1 MAVNIVM
8 GPPCS
13 GKSTFIK
20 NTFPDATVIDL
31 FDFQKNKPFATVES
45 VMESYIE
52 AKDALVA
59 VLKENKKVVLEHTL
73 LRAIRREIYVNAIK
87 EVTDEPINIYV
98 LIPEKAT
105 FVEFSKRRKC
115 PTDDRYIADL
125 FGTLEIPTQNE
136 GFDNVY
142 VIMPRI

>member
-20 NTFPDATVIDL
+20 NTFPDFKVVDL
-31 FDFQKNKPFATVES
+31 FDFQKDKKFISVES

-52 AKDALVA
+52 TKNALIEA
-59 VLKENKKVVLEHTL
+59 LKENKNVVLEHTL
-73 LRAIRREIYVNAIK
+73 LRAIRREMYVNAIK

-105 FVEFSKRRKC
+105 FIEFSKQRKC
-115 PTDDRYIADL
+115 PTDDRYFMDL
-125 FGTLEIPTQNE
+125 FGTLEIPTQEE
-136 GFDNVY
+136 GFANVY